1 MGLTIISKKSYFFKM
16 AVSAELIGSA
26 FVMGLAGSLHCVGM
40 CGPLALSLPA
50 SHKNS
55 LSRISGGLIYNSGR
69 VLSYTGMGLL
79 FGSLGNLMIA
89 TRWQSGLSISLGL
102 IILLYLLFP
111 KKYFHFSAATIWN
124 KPFALL
130 RQQLGKLFQSKKIS
144 SLFFIGILNGFL
156 PCGLVYL
163 ALTSSIISSS
173 IVNGGVFM
181 LFFGLGTF
189 PMMFATVI
197 MGNYLNQSIR
207 QKIHKAVPALLFFM
221 AVLLILRGMNLGIPF
236 VSPEF
241 NNVHQEGVIE
251 CR

>member
-1 MGLTIISKKSYFFKM
+1 MSI
-16 AVSAELIGSA
+16 SAEILGPALI
-26 FVMGLAGSLHCVGM
+26 MGLAGSLHCIGM
-40 CGPLALSLPA
+40 CGPLALSLPV
-50 SHKNS
+50 SHKND

-69 VLSYTGMGLL
+69 ILSYTSMGLI
-79 FGSLGNLMIA
+79 FGSFGNLIIA
-89 TRWQSGLSISLGL
+89 AKWQSSLSIGLGT

-111 KKYFHFSAATIWN
+111 KRYFHFSTATTLG
-124 KPFALL
+124 KPFMFLSQL
-130 RQQLGKLFQSKKIS
+130 LGKLFQSKKLS
-144 SLFFIGILNGFL
+144 SLLFIGVLNGFL

-163 ALTSSIISSS
+163 ALTSSIISASPG
-173 IVNGGVFM
+173 NGGMFM

-189 PMMFATVI
+189 PMMFATVL

-236 VSPEF
+236 ISPETGAA
-241 NNVHQEGVIE
+241 HHYEAIE